1 MKDFKIRCSAIG
13 QIMGNARSKGEL
25 SAGTITYL
33 KNWYAEQ
40 KYNDR
45 EQIFSKYFAKGNQQ
59 ENEAIEV
66 VVDRFNLGIGLKNT
80 TYFENE
86 YMTGTPDLLSSDTV
100 FDTKCSWNGKTFL
113 DSIIGLIDKDYE
125 WQLIG
130 YMALTEKKKASL
142 CYVLLNTPEE
152 SNFGNEVI
160 YDEIDIS
167 ERFFSFDFELD
178 ENKVN
183 EIESKVIKCREWL
196 EEYDNQIKSLLNK
209 VK

>member
-1 MKDFKIRCSAIG
+1 MKIFKIRCSAIG
-13 QIMGNARSKGEL
+13 QIMGNAKVKGEL

-45 EQIFSKYFAKGNQQ
+45 EQIYSKYLNKGNQQ

-66 VVDRFNLGIGLKNT
+66 VVNRFNLGIGFKNT
-80 TYFENE
+80 IEFENE
-86 YMTGTPDLLSSDTV
+86 FMTGTPDLLIEDTV

-113 DSIIGLIDKDYE
+113 DSITSPIDKDYE

-130 YMALTEKKKASL
+130 YMGLTNKKKASL

-152 SNFGNEVI
+152 ANYGQEVI

-167 ERFFSFDFELD
+167 ERFFSFNFELD
-178 ENKVN
+178 ENKIL
-183 EIESKVIKCREWL
+183 EIEAKVIKCRDWL
-196 EEYDNQIKSLLNK
+196 KEYDLLIKSLLS
-209 VK
+209 